1 MQQMVAHGVRDF
13 IEELC
18 NLLVR
23 LALHALKNL
32 VEQVDIV
39 PAAGFNDLF
48 SRRCALR
55 RSVIPFLCPSQ
66 YLTSASAIFCDLRI
80 R

>member
-1 MQQMVAHGVRDF
+1 MQQMVAHGVGDF
-13 IEELC
+13 VEELC

-23 LALHALKNL
+23 FVLHAVENL

-55 RSVIPFLCPSQ
+55 RSVNPRQCPSG
-66 YLTSASAIFCDLRI
+66 YLTSASAIFCELRI
-80 R
+80 C